1 MKTTLTIQNLNIEGN
16 TIEKIE
22 VTQEMTAEE
31 LSTVV
36 KSYEGLIT
44 NLITKFTPCK
54 ECTTR
59 LEDNARL
66 DKLITGG

>member
-1 MKTTLTIQNLNIEGN
+1 MKTTLTIQNLNIEGS

-54 ECTTR
+54 ECATR
-59 LEDNARL
+59 LEDNERL